1 MLGTRELMTEDLNVE
16 ETDFSHILV
25 KQIFFKNRFS
35 NHLRIHH
42 YNMSQSSFSNLN
54 SFGNSTHIPDIEA
67 VVGIGGVFGPLE
79 QSPLKLHSDL
89 SDRVGRKLDEHL
101 QQVGPHTV
109 LRRLV
114 VDEA

>member
-1 MLGTRELMTEDLNVE
+1 M
-16 ETDFSHILV
+16 
-25 KQIFFKNRFS
+25 
-35 NHLRIHH
+35 
-42 YNMSQSSFSNLN
+42 
-54 SFGNSTHIPDIEA
+54 
-67 VVGIGGVFGPLE
+67 VGIGGVFSPLE

-109 LRRLV
+109 LRWLV